1 MKKLT
6 LLFVFACLA
15 YAGAMAKSV
24 VFTLVDGTKVYY
36 LLGGQTNPKL
46 RFVEGKMTVD
56 ADVYEFSDIK
66 KFYISEED
74 DPNAIEDVLT
84 EKEISFRSNVLIVKA
99 GNAGAVRVYTAAGVR
114 VNANVVASD
123 GIVTVDLNGLKEGAY
138 VISVGKS
145 SFKVLKK

>member
-1 MKKLT
+1 
-6 LLFVFACLA
+6 
-15 YAGAMAKSV
+15 
-24 VFTLVDGTKVYY
+24 
-36 LLGGQTNPKL
+36 
-46 RFVEGKMTVD
+46 MTVD

-66 KFYISEED
+66 NFYISEED

-99 GNAGAVRVYTAAGVR
+99 ENAGAVRVYTAAGVR
-114 VNANVVASD
+114 VNASVVASD

-138 VISVGKS
+138 VVSVGKS

>member
-36 LLGGQTNPKL
+36 LLGGETNPKL

-66 KFYISEED
+66 SGR
-74 DPNAIEDVLT
+74 T
-84 EKEISFRSNVLIVKA
+84 ESFDFGITIDNCRLYVGERRYVFPGVGIDEVVFICLLH
-99 GNAGAVRVYTAAGVR
+99 RVSPIYHIKHLPQR
-114 VNANVVASD
+114 EKHS
-123 GIVTVDLNGLKEGAY
+123 
-138 VISVGKS
+138 
-145 SFKVLKK
+145 

>member
-1 MKKLT
+1 MKK
-6 LLFVFACLA
+6 FVQIFKIPLIIFAVFLVVGIACKVIA
-15 YAGAMAKSV
+15 DNRPKVEFVRNNYRCTTERVFDYA
-24 VFTLVDGTKVYY
+24 
-36 LLGGQTNPKL
+36 
-46 RFVEGKMTVD
+46 
-56 ADVYEFSDIK
+56 
-66 KFYISEED
+66 
-74 DPNAIEDVLT
+74 DVLT

-138 VISVGKS
+138 VVSVGKS